1 LREGGRIEI
10 SARRLARWRLATAL
24 AALSW
29 LALAC
34 QSTPRR
40 TANGAGLD
48 EGPTRWLML
57 PEEQRRYRKLQNT
70 RDVVDFIEEFWRRR
84 DPDPGQPGNEFS
96 KTFYERV
103 EAADRLYL
111 DGGARG
117 SLTDRGRAL
126 ILLGPA
132 SVQRYSQKRVPTW
145 NPGKPGMPP
154 AVQTNTLSL
163 ESWVYTVSDLP
174 EALRRLIEEDG
185 PRPEIEL
192 VFAHEPRRIYLIEGE
207 EFLEMAVRAAVP
219 QARESQ

>member
-1 LREGGRIEI
+1 M

-40 TANGAGLD
+40 PANGAGLD

-57 PEEQRRYRKLQNT
+57 PEEQRQYRRLQNT
-70 RDVVDFIEEFWRRR
+70 RDVVDFIEAFWRRR

-96 KTFYERV
+96 KAFYERV
-103 EAADRLYL
+103 EAADRLYS

-132 SVQRYSQKRVPTW
+132 PVQRYSQRRVPAW

-154 AVQTNTLSL
+154 AVQTHTLSL
-163 ESWVYTVSDLP
+163 ETWIYTVADLP
-174 EALRRLIEEDG
+174 ALLRQLIEEDA
-185 PRPEIEL
+185 PRAEIEL
-192 VFAHEPRRIYLIEGE
+192 VFAVEPRRIYLIEGE
-207 EFLEMAVRAAVP
+207 EFLETAVRAAVP
-219 QARESQ
+219 LQEE